1 MLPSKKILYELTK
14 AKTEAPSFAFLPY
27 KAAMWDCMEPLYL
40 ECKKCGFI
48 ADLIPLNYVTFPDK
62 KLHKES
68 DSFEQNGFEVY
79 GLEAL
84 ERNSYDYLII
94 HYPYDGCN
102 NLTKLLPNEYTA
114 VLKRYG
120 KVVYIPYH
128 GNIAGPEWSRFFTMP
143 GARESGFIC
152 LGSQQDVD
160 VFKRVNPDYDGI
172 IIQTEN
178 TMKWEYAKQHKD
190 DPIPEQYKELKH
202 PVTLICGSLWTFTR
216 DPYERINKHW
226 YVIKGELESGNTVIY
241 RPHPL
246 VYEAI
251 AVMRPEAMQTY
262 QQFLEKVAD
271 AVTVLDSSPFL
282 QHAMC
287 VADKLICDPS
297 SVQRSWDGTGK
308 PIEVME

>member
-14 AKTEAPSFAFLPY
+14 SKTEAPSFAFLPY

-40 ECKKCGFI
+40 ECKKCGFT
-48 ADLIPLNYVTFPDK
+48 ADLIPLYYATFPDGK
-62 KLHKES
+62 IHNES
-68 DSFEQNGFEVY
+68 DAFAQNGFDVY
-79 GLEAL
+79 SFAVLEH
-84 ERNSYDYLII
+84 RSYDYLII

-102 NLTKLLPNEYTA
+102 NVTKLVPDEYTA
-114 VLKRYG
+114 ALKRYG

-128 GNIAGPEWSRFFTMP
+128 GNIAGPEWNRFFKMP
-143 GARESGFIC
+143 GAVESDIIC
-152 LGSQQDVD
+152 LGSDLDVET
-160 VFKRVNPDYDGI
+160 FIKVNPGYDGK

-178 TMKWEYAKQHKD
+178 TMKWEYANMHKD
-190 DPIPEQYKELKH
+190 DPIPEQYKELPH
-202 PVTLICGSLWTFTR
+202 PVTLICGTLWTFTR
-216 DPYERINKHW
+216 DPYERIHKHW
-226 YVIKGELESGNTVIY
+226 YAIKKELESGNTVIY

-251 AVMRPEAMQTY
+251 AVMRPEALRTY